1 MPIASC
7 LGLSEKGSAC
17 SENIETVNGNIFW
30 LRFDVKN
37 KGIFCRNSLSD
48 VFGRKDDLTHFSK
61 VTEKHLYKSLQK
73 NSGCR
78 PAI

>member
-1 MPIASC
+1 MTIASC

-17 SENIETVNGNIFW
+17 SENIETRSMVTFFW

-48 VFGRKDDLTHFSK
+48 VFGRKDALTHFSK
-61 VTEKHLYKSLQK
+61 VTEKHLYKSL
-73 NSGCR
+73 
-78 PAI
+78 